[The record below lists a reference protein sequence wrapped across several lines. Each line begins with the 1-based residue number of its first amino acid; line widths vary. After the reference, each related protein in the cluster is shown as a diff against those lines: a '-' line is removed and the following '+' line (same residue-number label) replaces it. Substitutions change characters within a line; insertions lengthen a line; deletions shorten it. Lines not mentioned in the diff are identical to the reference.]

1 MKAYSVFGA
10 IAIFVLGG
18 LVGHAV
24 TLPSAAGNEPGVAQV
39 SPFELTMKAG
49 HLPVQTADAI

>member
-1 MKAYSVFGA
+1 MKAHSVFGA
-10 IAIFVLGG
+10 IAIFILGG
-18 LVGHAV
+18 LVGHVV

>member
-1 MKAYSVFGA
+1 MKAHSVFGA

-18 LVGHAV
+18 LVGHVV
-24 TLPSAAGNEPGVAQV
+24 TLPSAAGSAANVAQI
-39 SPFELTMKAG
+39 SPLELTMQAG